1 MIPRMKGDCVVWAVL
16 LLCAGCSDSSSPPVG
31 GSDAAMMVPESGG
44 DGAGEGGVEAYA
56 PYDSG
61 PDGDATTTAM
71 TEPDSSTDG
80 RTDAALEAT
89 APGDAGEDGDSSAC
103 TMGSACTSN
112 PGAPCRLGTVACTG
126 GQATCIDADPVTDGT
141 ACTAGLCARGACL
154 GPRTL
159 TADVDL
165 SAASIT
171 SGRVCTA
178 EAPAFQVTGLTP
190 TTATLASAP
199 ADDCLVGGDEILLV
213 NMQGSPSATGNVGN
227 WELLEVASVSGTA
240 VTFASAKT
248 RTYGA
253 TNDDAIGDGPTD
265 QKVVLLRVPQFGE
278 LTVANGARVT
288 TAAWNG
294 ATGGVLA
301 LRAAK
306 LTVAGTLT
314 TSGLGY
320 RNGRWSR
327 DTAACS
333 ESVTTES
340 GESIGG
346 PPVASTASQFG
357 APGGLGAGS
366 GISFITIAPINAGA
380 GHSTAGEPGLDGNW
394 RTVGDPGIA
403 YGAPDGSKLTLG
415 SGASGNL
422 TCENGFP
429 GPALVDID
437 EPLAGGIV
445 ALFVHQLD
453 VTGHITASANQSSRD
468 TSGSGGYVLIR
479 GDTLN
484 LGAGL
489 VTASGGLGGDSTTA
503 STVASSDGYVVV
515 GATTVTG
522 TTNPAAHSM

>member
-1 MIPRMKGDCVVWAVL
+1 MIPRMKGDFVVSAVCL
-16 LLCAGCSDSSSPPVG
+16 LAAGCFGSSSSNAPGGGLDAATMGPDSSG
-31 GSDAAMMVPESGG
+31 GGA
-44 DGAGEGGVEAYA
+44 DGSVEAHA
-56 PYDSG
+56 PFDSG
-61 PDGDATTTAM
+61 PDADATTTM
-71 TEPDSSTDG
+71 QPDSSTAG
-80 RTDAALEAT
+80 GTDAALEASVL
-89 APGDAGEDGDSSAC
+89 ADAAADGDSSAC
-103 TMGSACTSN
+103 AAGTACTSN
-112 PGAPCRLGTVACTG
+112 PGAPCRLGIVACAG
-126 GQATCIDADPVTDGT
+126 GQATCNDADAATDGT
-141 ACTAGLCARGACL
+141 PCSTGLCSRGACL
-154 GPRTL
+154 GPTTV

-171 SGRVCTA
+171 PARACLA
-178 EAPAFQVTGLTP
+178 EASAFPVLALTS
-190 TTATLASAP
+190 TTAMLATAP
-199 ADDCLVGGDEILLV
+199 ADDCLVAGDEILLV

-227 WELLEVASVSGTA
+227 WELLEVASVSGAA

-248 RTYGA
+248 RAYGA
-253 TNDDAIGDGPTD
+253 TNDDAIGGGATD
-265 QKVVLLRVPQFGE
+265 QKVVLQRVPRFGE
-278 LTVANGARVT
+278 LTVASGAQLT

-306 LTVAGTLT
+306 LTLAGTLT

-333 ESVTTES
+333 ESVATES

-366 GISFITIAPINAGA
+366 GISFISMAPINAGA
-380 GHSTAGEPGLDGNW
+380 GHSTAGEPGLDGNG
-394 RTVGDPGIA
+394 RTVGAPGTS

-415 SGASGNL
+415 SGGSGNL

-429 GPALVDID
+429 GPALVEIN
-437 EPLAGGIV
+437 EPLAGGVV

-453 VTGHITASANQSSRD
+453 VTGRITASANQSSRD

-489 VTASGGLGGDSTTA
+489 VTATGGRGADSSTA
-503 STVASSDGYVVV
+503 STVASSDGYIVVE
-515 GATTVTG
+515 ATTVTG
-522 TTNPAAHSM
+522 TTNPAAHGM